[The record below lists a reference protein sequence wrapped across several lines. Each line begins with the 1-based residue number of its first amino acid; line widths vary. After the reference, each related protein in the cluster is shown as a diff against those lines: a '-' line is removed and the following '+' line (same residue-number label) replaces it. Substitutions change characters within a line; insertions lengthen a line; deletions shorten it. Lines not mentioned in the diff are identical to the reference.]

1 VKRNAADGLFTK
13 PSNFMGAEMN
23 RKCLSRVLMAGLLG
37 VILISPAWAG
47 QVVTND
53 VRSWAKKVLAEEK
66 ALPTVAARN
75 TLAVLYFQNRTGQSE
90 LDPLQKGLTLMLI
103 TDLSSVKGLQIV
115 ERIKLQALVEEMG
128 LGASGLVESNTAPRV
143 GKLLG
148 VQWLIGGD
156 ILEKKLEQLRIQAQ
170 TLDVPAS
177 QILGQPLMEGKLA
190 ELFRLE
196 KDLLFDILKLIKIEV
211 KPEEE
216 SALRKLCTNNLR
228 AFTELVQGIEA
239 SDRGN
244 YDQAADNYQKALRG
258 DPNIC
263 LAKGAWEELKGL
275 GLIPGKKGSR
285 EMLQSLRDRTSLTDQ
300 LSPEDAIKRERTPK
314 DLRGPNR

>member
-1 VKRNAADGLFTK
+1 
-13 PSNFMGAEMN
+13 MN
-23 RKCLSRVLMAGLLG
+23 RKWLSRVLIVGLLG
-37 VILISPAWAG
+37 IVLISPAWAG
-47 QVVTND
+47 QVVTKD

-75 TLAVLYFQNRTGQSE
+75 TLAVLYFQNRTGQSG

-103 TDLSSVKGLQIV
+103 TDLSAVKGLQIV
-115 ERIKLQALVEEMG
+115 ERIKMQALVEEMG

-156 ILEKKLEQLRIQAQ
+156 ILESKLEQLRIQAK
-170 TLDVPAS
+170 TLDVPTS
-177 QILGQPLMEGKLA
+177 QILGQPMTEGKLT

-196 KDLLFDILKLIKIEV
+196 KDLLFDIIKVLKIEV

-216 SALRKLCTNNLR
+216 SALRKLCTHNLS
-228 AFTELVQGIEA
+228 AFMELVQGMEA

-244 YDQAADNYQKALRG
+244 YDQAAAYYEKALQR
-258 DPNIC
+258 DPNVC
-263 LAKGAWEELKGL
+263 AAKEAWEELKGL
-275 GLIPGKKGSR
+275 GLITGKKRSR
-285 EMLQSLRDRTSLTDQ
+285 ELLRSLREDTSLTDQ
-300 LSPEDAIKRERTPK
+300 LSPEDATKRERTPK
-314 DLRGPNR
+314 DVRGPNR